1 MNKTKNMKKKIHFIT
16 FFYNYKNFKPMRS
29 KIDYMTKYYKINI
42 ANNITN
48 MSIYLQLLSGEVIS
62 FENNIISNLSE
73 FLNVEPCRI
82 ICFDENFN
90 ETKYF
95 SIGKT
100 YKVFVN
106 DSIVKISFRR
116 TIRLEHEYENLPK
129 ETILEIDKMGEDA
142 YRYMY
147 NEILYISH
155 NFNEFN
161 EYFYDD
167 KDEEKFE
174 KLLEKYELIPFQDFE
189 DFFDLDE
196 EKKIKIITAYIREC
210 LSISSKQ
217 MSIQKYVFI

>member
-1 MNKTKNMKKKIHFIT
+1 M
-16 FFYNYKNFKPMRS
+16 PV
-29 KIDYMTKYYKINI
+29 
-42 ANNITN
+42 
-48 MSIYLQLLSGEVIS
+48 YLQLLSGEVIS
-62 FENNIISNLSE
+62 FENNIISNLSV

-90 ETKYF
+90 ETKDF

-106 DSIVKISFRR
+106 DSIVKMSFRR

-129 ETILEIDKMGEDA
+129 ETILEIDNMGEEA

-155 NFNEFN
+155 NFNEYD
-161 EYFYDD
+161 YFYEE
-167 KDEEKFE
+167 KEEEKFE
-174 KLLEKYELIPFQDFE
+174 KLLEKYELIPFKDFE
-189 DFFDLDE
+189 NFFDIDE

-217 MSIQKYVFI
+217 MSIQRYIFV